1 MKKHINFRP
10 IFYSFVSLGLG
21 IFFAKQIF
29 NLNVY
34 IIFASLLAFSLILY
48 LTIKH
53 KCISRFV
60 ITFCSFVLG
69 MGVFLVCSASFNDNS
84 FVDRTCT
91 VSGRISTVTTYPGF
105 QSVMLDH
112 TYIDG
117 DYIGKS
123 MVVSVQGGTTMEEGY
138 VITFTSFV
146 EKTRLFTMGRFNNY
160 YYKYNIAY
168 TSSVK
173 ANDVVMDDFKNLKV
187 SETLRLSV
195 KKALFKNMSADE
207 ASISYASL
215 FGDKTYV
222 NNGIRDDFSISGIA
236 HLLAVSGLH
245 IGFLTTLLMFI
256 LGRTK
261 LKKYINLIIIAVFLG
276 FYCYLCSFSVSVVR
290 ASVMFLVLSIAGIL
304 GKQYDKLNS
313 LGLAGFVVLLYKPL
327 SVFDAGFLLSFASVL
342 SIFMFNGFFKNLFC
356 KWKMPT
362 KLANAL
368 AVIISVQLG
377 LLPLI
382 IYYYGKMSLLSIIAN
397 FICIPI
403 FEVFFISLFI
413 LIPIALILP
422 FLGILLKIPS
432 LIIAFIIK
440 VASIIA
446 EQKWAII
453 NLSYISPFAVVSVY
467 MCLFL
472 CSQFVNFCKKEKL
485 AIITTYVICSMLITI
500 GLLTPI
506 YYNQN
511 VSFINSYGEETY
523 IVEINNTSFC
533 VGDYNRFL
541 NAATSDYFNNITFKN
556 ADYLLLTNNFT
567 VPNESIYSSVYKFG
581 DEEGENVLTFDVE
594 YTFNN
599 VKVKSFSILGDYSG
613 VLFKHDD
620 FKVFVARKKLT
631 FDKLYTINEQIG
643 KINLL
648 ILPNNTFENF
658 DEINADNIVLN
669 GKLYTEKYQTKMSGN
684 WTLTF
689 NNGKIENVRSLD

>member
-1 MKKHINFRP
+1 MKKRINFRP

-34 IIFASLLAFSLILY
+34 IIFASLLAFALVLF
-48 LTIKH
+48 LTIKY

-60 ITFCSFVLG
+60 LVVFSFVLG
-69 MGVFLVCSASFNDNS
+69 LGVFLLSSATFSDNN
-84 FVDRTCT
+84 FADRTCT
-91 VSGRISTVTTYPGF
+91 VSGRISTVTTYAGF
-105 QSVMLDH
+105 QNVILDN

-117 DYIGKS
+117 DYNGKS

-138 VITFTSFV
+138 VITFTAFV

-173 ANDVVMDDFKNLKV
+173 ANDVVMDDFKNLQV
-187 SETLRLSV
+187 SEALRLSV
-195 KKALFKNMSADE
+195 KKAIFKNMPADE

-222 NNGIRDDFSISGIA
+222 NNDIRDNFSISGVA

-245 IGFLTTLLMFI
+245 IGFLTTLLLFI
-256 LGRTK
+256 LNRTK
-261 LKKYINLIIIAVFLG
+261 LKKYVNLIIIAVFLG

-290 ASVMFLVLSIAGIL
+290 ASVMFLVLSVAGIL

-313 LGLAGFVVLLYKPL
+313 LGIAGFVVLLYKPL

-377 LLPLI
+377 LLPLT
-382 IYYYGKMSLLSIIAN
+382 IYYYGKMSLLSILAN

-413 LIPIALILP
+413 LVPIALILP

-432 LIIAFIIK
+432 LIISFIIK

-453 NLSYISPFAVVSVY
+453 NLSKISPFAVVSVY

-472 CSQFVNFCKKEKL
+472 CSQFVNFGKKEKM
-485 AIITTYVICSMLITI
+485 AIITTYVICSMLITV

-511 VSFINSYGEETY
+511 VSFINSYGEEAY
-523 IVEINNTSFC
+523 VVELNNTSFC
-533 VGDYNRFL
+533 VGDYSRYL
-541 NAATSDYFNNITFKN
+541 NTTTNEYFNNITFKN
-556 ADYLLLTNNFT
+556 ADYLLLTNNYS
-567 VPNESIYSSVYKFG
+567 VPDESIYANVYKFG
-581 DEEGENVLTFDVE
+581 NVDGENILTYDVE

-613 VLFKHDD
+613 VLLRHDN
-620 FKVFVARKKLT
+620 FKVFVARKELS

-643 KINLL
+643 KIDLL
-648 ILPNNTFENF
+648 ILPNNSFDNY
-658 DEINADNIVLN
+658 DEINADNLVIN
-669 GKLYTEKYQTKMSGN
+669 GKLHTEKYQTKYSGN
-684 WTLTF
+684 WTITY
-689 NNGKIENVRSLD
+689 NNGKIDNVRSID